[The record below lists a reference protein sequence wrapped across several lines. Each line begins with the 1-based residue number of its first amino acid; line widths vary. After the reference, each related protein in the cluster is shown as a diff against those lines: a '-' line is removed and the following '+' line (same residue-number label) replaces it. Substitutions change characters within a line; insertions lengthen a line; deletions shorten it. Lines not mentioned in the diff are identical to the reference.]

1 MMRQSN
7 AANAAEPAAPLT
19 PESRST
25 EFVAVTGGGETSSAE
40 VLLTTAYALMW
51 IATFVFIYLTWK
63 KQNQIA
69 ARLGELDQKLRAAQ
83 PKA

>member
-1 MMRQSN
+1 MMRQST

-25 EFVAVTGGGETSSAE
+25 EFVAVTGGAETSSAE

-51 IATFVFIYLTWK
+51 IAVFVFIFLTWK

-69 ARLGELDQKLRAAQ
+69 AKLGELDQKLRAAQ